1 MHPGHAG
8 EEFRREADLVAE
20 TAAQVLAGPA
30 EALRERVHRR
40 RAVAPEG
47 SGCQVDPGIGRCG
60 MATDERGE
68 ELPSARETF
77 DLPTPRAPEI
87 GERHVLVR
95 QLLGPHA
102 EQARGATR
110 TKTHRHDRPPL
121 ACRDELRAGH
131 RANDHDAG

>member
-1 MHPGHAG
+1 
-8 EEFRREADLVAE
+8 
-20 TAAQVLAGPA
+20 
-30 EALRERVHRR
+30 
-40 RAVAPEG
+40 
-47 SGCQVDPGIGRCG
+47 

-95 QLLGPHA
+95 QLL
-102 EQARGATR
+102 ATR